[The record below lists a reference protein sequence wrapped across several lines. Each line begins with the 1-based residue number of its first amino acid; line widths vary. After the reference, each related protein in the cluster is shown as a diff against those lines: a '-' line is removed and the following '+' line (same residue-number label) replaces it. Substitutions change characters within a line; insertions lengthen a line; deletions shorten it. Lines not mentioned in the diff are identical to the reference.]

1 MIYEL
6 YLVECNNDKTLI
18 IELTKA
24 KRRQIHH
31 AGSKAEVLKKLDAWE
46 GCIGIIDEDPEDP
59 QPKKLR
65 SVRLD
70 HVEYDIKVG
79 KYKGNVIV
87 VLCPELEEWV
97 AKVARNTGI
106 RKEINAK
113 DLEDE
118 REFQDVIRE
127 LISSNPEP
135 EPIRRLR
142 DILLRGI

>member
-1 MIYEL
+1 MFYGL
-6 YLVECNNDKTLI
+6 YIVECNNDETLI

-24 KRRQIHH
+24 TRRQIHH
-31 AGSKAEVLKKLDAWE
+31 AGNKAEVLKKLDTSD

-79 KYKGNVIV
+79 KYKGNIIV

-97 AKVARNTGI
+97 AKVAKNTGI
-106 RKEINAK
+106 QKEINAK

-118 REFQDVIRE
+118 RKFETVIRE

-142 DILLRGI
+142 DILLKGI

>member
-1 MIYEL
+1 M
-6 YLVECNNDKTLI
+6 
-18 IELTKA
+18 
-24 KRRQIHH
+24 
-31 AGSKAEVLKKLDAWE
+31 
-46 GCIGIIDEDPEDP
+46 
-59 QPKKLR
+59 
-65 SVRLD
+65 
-70 HVEYDIKVG
+70 EYDIKVG
-79 KYKGNVIV
+79 KYKGNIIV
-87 VLCPELEEWV
+87 VMCPELEEWV

-118 REFQDVIRE
+118 REFEAVIRE